1 MCGVRLD
8 LWGEEW
14 DLWGEEWDVWGEEWD
29 VWGTDAPLGGGGG
42 LPHRSQWGAVLPH
55 CDPIAAAGLQFRSA
69 PQGAAMGRPQ
79 WGQVGKPDRRRREN

>member
-1 MCGVRLD
+1 MCGVNNGMCGVRNGMCGALML
-8 LWGEEW
+8 LWG
-14 DLWGEEWDVWGEEWD
+14 V
-29 VWGTDAPLGGGGG
+29 GGG

>member
-1 MCGVRLD
+1 MCGVKNGMYGVRNGMCGALML
-8 LWGEEW
+8 LWG
-14 DLWGEEWDVWGEEWD
+14 V
-29 VWGTDAPLGGGGG
+29 GGG

-79 WGQVGKPDRRRREN
+79 WGQVGKPDRRLRER

>member
-1 MCGVRLD
+1 MCGVRNGMCGALML
-8 LWGEEW
+8 LWG
-14 DLWGEEWDVWGEEWD
+14 V
-29 VWGTDAPLGGGGG
+29 GGG

-79 WGQVGKPDRRRREN
+79 WGQVGKPDRRLRER